1 MIRPPGEHSLSKK
14 NEYEQIYYFSYFK
27 KLYESWEESTN
38 KLMDVWMSSPLMD
51 RAVEKSSEFKNYI
64 QNYIEKTLEKRYLPE
79 KRDMEKLIDT
89 LDSLGEK
96 IAELEDRITT
106 LQSNTKK
113 AGTKPKAKPKTGAGN
128 AKKKVKEK
136 KS

>member
-1 MIRPPGEHSLSKK
+1 MNKK

-27 KLYESWEESTN
+27 KLFESWEESTN
-38 KLMDVWMSSPLMD
+38 KLMDVWMNSPLMD

-64 QNYIEKTLEKRYLPE
+64 HSFMEQTLEQRYLPE

-96 IAELEDRITT
+96 IADLEGKITG
-106 LQSNTKK
+106 LQSGAANP
-113 AGTKPKAKPKTGAGN
+113 KPKIRTRN
-128 AKKKVKEK
+128 SKKKVKEK
-136 KS
+136 KQ

>member
-1 MIRPPGEHSLSKK
+1 LSKK

-38 KLMDVWMSSPLMD
+38 KLVDVWMNSPLMD

-64 QNYIEKTLEKRYLPE
+64 HNFIDNTLEKRYLPE

-89 LDSLGEK
+89 LDTLGEK
-96 IAELEDRITT
+96 IAELENRITD
-106 LQSNTKK
+106 LQSSAKK
-113 AGTKPKAKPKTGAGN
+113 PGPKTKPKPRTRTGTS
-128 AKKKVKEK
+128 KKRVKEK

>member
-1 MIRPPGEHSLSKK
+1 MIRPPGEYSLSKK

-64 QNYIEKTLEKRYLPE
+64 HNFIENTLEKRYLPE

-106 LQSNTKK
+106 LQSNAKK
-113 AGTKPKAKPKTGAGN
+113 SGTKPKARPKTGTGN

>member
-1 MIRPPGEHSLSKK
+1 MNKK

-27 KLYESWEESTN
+27 KLFESWEESTN
-38 KLMDVWMSSPLMD
+38 KLMDVWMNSPLMD

-64 QNYIEKTLEKRYLPE
+64 HSFMEQTLEQRYLPE

-96 IAELEDRITT
+96 IADLEGKITD
-106 LQSNTKK
+106 LQSGAANP
-113 AGTKPKAKPKTGAGN
+113 KPKIRTRN
-128 AKKKVKEK
+128 SKKKVKEK
-136 KS
+136 RQ

>member
-1 MIRPPGEHSLSKK
+1 LNKK
-14 NEYEQIYYFSYFK
+14 SEYEQIYYFSYFK

-38 KLMDVWMSSPLMD
+38 KLMDVWMSSPLME

-64 QNYIEKTLEKRYLPE
+64 HNFIDNTLEKRYLPE

-96 IAELEDRITT
+96 IAELEDRITD

-113 AGTKPKAKPKTGAGN
+113 PGPKPKPRTGN
-128 AKKKVKEK
+128 TKKKVKEK

>member
-1 MIRPPGEHSLSKK
+1 LSKK

-38 KLMDVWMSSPLMD
+38 KLVDVWMNSPLMD

-64 QNYIEKTLEKRYLPE
+64 HNFLDNTLEKRYLPE

-89 LDSLGEK
+89 LDTLGEK
-96 IAELEDRITT
+96 IAELENRITD
-106 LQSNTKK
+106 LQSSAN
-113 AGTKPKAKPKTGAGN
+113 KPKTKPRTRTGN
-128 AKKKVKEK
+128 SKKKVKEK

>member
-64 QNYIEKTLEKRYLPE
+64 HNFIENTLEKRYLPE

-106 LQSNTKK
+106 LQSNAKK
-113 AGTKPKAKPKTGAGN
+113 SGTKAKSKTVTGN

>member
-1 MIRPPGEHSLSKK
+1 MSKK

-38 KLMDVWMSSPLMD
+38 KFVDVWMNSPLME
-51 RAVEKSSEFKNYI
+51 RAVEKSSEFKKYI
-64 QNYIEKTLEKRYLPE
+64 HNFIDNTLEKRYLPE

-89 LDSLGEK
+89 LDTLGEK
-96 IAELEDRITT
+96 IALLENKITD
-106 LQSNTKK
+106 LQSSTKK
-113 AGTKPKAKPKTGAGN
+113 PGPRAKPKPRTRTVIS
-128 AKKKVKEK
+128 KKKGKEK

>member
-1 MIRPPGEHSLSKK
+1 MSKK

-38 KLMDVWMSSPLMD
+38 KLVDVWMNSPLMD

-64 QNYIEKTLEKRYLPE
+64 HNFIDNTLEKRYLPE

-89 LDSLGEK
+89 LDTLGEK
-96 IAELEDRITT
+96 ITELENRITD
-106 LQSNTKK
+106 LQSSAKK
-113 AGTKPKAKPKTGAGN
+113 PKPKTKPRTRTRIS
-128 AKKKVKEK
+128 KKKVKEK

>member
-1 MIRPPGEHSLSKK
+1 MSKK

-38 KLMDVWMSSPLMD
+38 KLVDVWMNSPLMD

-64 QNYIEKTLEKRYLPE
+64 HNFIDNTLEKRYLPE

-89 LDSLGEK
+89 LDTLGEK
-96 IAELEDRITT
+96 IAELENRITD
-106 LQSNTKK
+106 LQSSARKPGPK
-113 AGTKPKAKPKTGAGN
+113 TKPKPRTRTGIS
-128 AKKKVKEK
+128 KKKVKEK

>member
-1 MIRPPGEHSLSKK
+1 MSKK

-38 KLMDVWMSSPLMD
+38 KLVDVWMNSPLME

-64 QNYIEKTLEKRYLPE
+64 HNFIENTLEKRYLPE

-89 LDSLGEK
+89 LDTLGEK
-96 IAELEDRITT
+96 IAELEVRITD
-106 LQSNTKK
+106 LQSSAKK
-113 AGTKPKAKPKTGAGN
+113 PKPKTKPRTRTGT

>member
-1 MIRPPGEHSLSKK
+1 MSKK

-38 KLMDVWMSSPLMD
+38 KLVDVWMNSPLMD

-64 QNYIEKTLEKRYLPE
+64 HNFIDNTLEKRYLPE

-89 LDSLGEK
+89 LDTLGEK
-96 IAELEDRITT
+96 IAELENRITD
-106 LQSNTKK
+106 LQSSAKK
-113 AGTKPKAKPKTGAGN
+113 PKPKTKPRTRTRIS
-128 AKKKVKEK
+128 KKKVKEK

>member
-1 MIRPPGEHSLSKK
+1 MSKK

-38 KLMDVWMSSPLMD
+38 KLVDVWMNSPLMD

-64 QNYIEKTLEKRYLPE
+64 HNFIDNTLEKRYLPE

-89 LDSLGEK
+89 LDTLGEK
-96 IAELEDRITT
+96 IAELENRITD
-106 LQSNTKK
+106 LQSSAN
-113 AGTKPKAKPKTGAGN
+113 KPKPKTKPRTRTRIS
-128 AKKKVKEK
+128 KKKVKEK

>member
-1 MIRPPGEHSLSKK
+1 LSKK

-38 KLMDVWMSSPLMD
+38 KLVDVWMNSPLMD

-64 QNYIEKTLEKRYLPE
+64 HNFIDNTLEKRYLPE

-89 LDSLGEK
+89 LDTLGEK
-96 IAELEDRITT
+96 IAELENRITD
-106 LQSNTKK
+106 LQSSAKK
-113 AGTKPKAKPKTGAGN
+113 PGPKTKPKPKPRTRTGIS
-128 AKKKVKEK
+128 KKKVKEK
-136 KS
+136 K

>member
-1 MIRPPGEHSLSKK
+1 MNKK

-64 QNYIEKTLEKRYLPE
+64 HNFIENTLEKRYLPE
-79 KRDMEKLIDT
+79 KCDMEKLIDT

-96 IAELEDRITT
+96 IAKLEDRITD
-106 LQSNTKK
+106 LQSNANKTVP
-113 AGTKPKAKPKTGAGN
+113 KPKPKPKSKPKTRTGI